1 MYSTVPPRRDD
12 PREPDVGWG
21 VRRAVRL
28 AFPDPASLTRDEAHT
43 ARLDVYLTDLLQP
56 YGLALKPGALE
67 PDGQSYGEM
76 AEALIELAVPAAEGV
91 DLLVLAYAIPDI
103 APGRATTTYLSH
115 VCPGGPMAFAISDQG
130 TAAAFTGLR
139 LIREYARSGGLRQP
153 APGGPRLGAG
163 GRRPR
168 LGLLVPG
175 GDGRRP
181 PGARPRHGTGL
192 RTGPGRPAA
201 AVRRGLPHPG
211 PGPGRARRLGLHR
224 GRRRDRGDGGR
235 QPARLRARQPAAPRA
250 GRRLGLRHS
259 DHDPRRAGQHP
270 AGDRADRV
278 PPAGPPRR
286 RGRHRARRE
295 RGRGAGRGQHLRQPH
310 PGGPR

>member
-139 LIREYARSGGLRQP
+139 LIREYARSGGLRK
-153 APGGPRLGAG
+153 AL
-163 GRRPR
+163 
-168 LGLLVPG
+168 LLVVEQAALPY
-175 GDGRRP
+175 D
-181 PGARPRHGTGL
+181 
-192 RTGPGRPAA
+192 PAVPV
-201 AVRRGLPHPG
+201 AV
-211 PGPGRARRLGLHR
+211 
-224 GRRRDRGDGGR
+224 
-235 QPARLRARQPAAPRA
+235 
-250 GRRLGLRHS
+250 
-259 DHDPRRAGQHP
+259 P
-270 AGDRADRV
+270 AGHTGVALLFGDSSADQGVPDRI
-278 PPAGPPRR
+278 AGLGPVE
-286 RGRHRARRE
+286 GR
-295 RGRGAGRGQHLRQPH
+295 
-310 PGGPR
+310 